1 MYFRKIA
8 ETQRKSTNY
17 LLEPHFTV
25 AAPGLAVSTHFLFL
39 LDGGGFAEGFNL
51 VVA

>member
-1 MYFRKIA
+1 VGYSGA
-8 ETQRKSTNY
+8 KSGYVTGL